1 MSSDTDSSDENY
13 EKPSLFPK
21 FHKTGAK
28 DAARRRTAIRRKKLF
43 SRMYAEQAKL
53 ARESIGIEDQLK
65 ARWREMEQEDAE
77 EKLKQQEFFGL
88 PPCTELE
95 MEKFNK
101 IKAKYGEDEI
111 PSLNMDWLIN
121 LNKINAKCAEKLKYL
136 NKHRNDWAPS
146 PKEGG
151 KKSRRKKTQKTRKN
165 KRKTHRRK

>member
-1 MSSDTDSSDENY
+1 MRKQFLCNIYIMSSDTDSSDENY

-77 EKLKQQEFFGL
+77 EKLKQQVE
-88 PPCTELE
+88 ELRIE
-95 MEKFNK
+95 
-101 IKAKYGEDEI
+101 IDQAKQERQV
-111 PSLNMDWLIN
+111 
-121 LNKINAKCAEKLKYL
+121 AEK
-136 NKHRNDWAPS
+136 AQ
-146 PKEGG
+146 
-151 KKSRRKKTQKTRKN
+151 KTQKTREDN
-165 KRKTHRRK
+165 S